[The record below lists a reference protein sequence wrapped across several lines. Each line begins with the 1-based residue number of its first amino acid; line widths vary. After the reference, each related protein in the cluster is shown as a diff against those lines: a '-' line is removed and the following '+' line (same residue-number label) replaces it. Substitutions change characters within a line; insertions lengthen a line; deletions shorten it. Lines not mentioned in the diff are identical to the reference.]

1 MGRAFRRSPRFSRS
15 NDIGMEF
22 YILRVVSISCLSIPP
37 PLLVY
42 LFQIPEEIWM
52 SEIRDPSGKNEEEE
66 EEEET
71 RLDEKRRDVFE

>member
-1 MGRAFRRSPRFSRS
+1 
-15 NDIGMEF
+15 MEF
-22 YILRVVSISCLSIPP
+22 YKLRVVSISCLSIP

-66 EEEET
+66 EEET

>member
-1 MGRAFRRSPRFSRS
+1 MSL
-15 NDIGMEF
+15 D
-22 YILRVVSISCLSIPP
+22 PP

-52 SEIRDPSGKNEEEE
+52 SEIRDPYGKNEKE

>member
-1 MGRAFRRSPRFSRS
+1 MSL
-15 NDIGMEF
+15 D
-22 YILRVVSISCLSIPP
+22 PP
-37 PLLVY
+37 PSLLVY

-66 EEEET
+66 EEET

>member
-1 MGRAFRRSPRFSRS
+1 
-15 NDIGMEF
+15 MEF
-22 YILRVVSISCLSIPP
+22 YKLRVVSISCLSIPPP

-66 EEEET
+66 EEET

>member
-1 MGRAFRRSPRFSRS
+1 MSLDP
-15 NDIGMEF
+15 
-22 YILRVVSISCLSIPP
+22 PP

-42 LFQIPEEIWM
+42 LFQIPKEIWM

-66 EEEET
+66 ET